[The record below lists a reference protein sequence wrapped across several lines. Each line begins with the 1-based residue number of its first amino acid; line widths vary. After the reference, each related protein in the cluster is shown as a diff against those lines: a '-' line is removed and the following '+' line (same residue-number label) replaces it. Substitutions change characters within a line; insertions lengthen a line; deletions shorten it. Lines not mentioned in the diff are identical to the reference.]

1 MLRRLAVPEWYILVM
16 IVRVRRNPTLKRR
29 IRQIHRELSDV
40 DQSIDTLADT
50 AGDPHVE
57 AQLDSLSSV
66 DAGALQDASRT
77 DVAASSTA
85 GDRMTA
91 GVKTRGTHM
100 RDERFTEYLS
110 SSFQPARPMK
120 REHNVQRNKAI
131 VMLGILVI
139 VVYWFVV
146 RFWG

>member
-1 MLRRLAVPEWYILVM
+1 M

-40 DQSIDTLADT
+40 DQSIETLADT

-57 AQLDSLSSV
+57 VDLDSRSSV
-66 DAGALQDASRT
+66 DAGALPDASRT
-77 DVAASSTA
+77 DVAASSAT
-85 GDRMTA
+85 GDRMKA
-91 GVKTRGTHM
+91 AVKARGMHI

-110 SSFQPARPMK
+110 SNFQPAHPMK
-120 REHNVQRNKAI
+120 RERNVQRNKAI
-131 VMLGILVI
+131 VMLGVLVI
-139 VVYWFVV
+139 VIYWFVV